1 MTHSNRTLHR
11 RPRIE
16 RRVLAI
22 LRGAD
27 LVDGDAEKSNAF
39 RRLRHIAARKDMEI
53 LSPQTRYLGDD
64 ELTLLA
70 WLAAAQRINAADM
83 LPADRCLFAVIARC
97 ARLLEEADLKLYPLT
112 LYRPWLPVAQ

>member
-22 LRGAD
+22 LRGAEPF
-27 LVDGDAEKSNAF
+27 DGDAEKSNAF

-53 LSPQTRYLGDD
+53 LSPT
-64 ELTLLA
+64 
-70 WLAAAQRINAADM
+70 
-83 LPADRCLFAVIARC
+83 
-97 ARLLEEADLKLYPLT
+97 
-112 LYRPWLPVAQ
+112 